1 MRYPARLVY
10 QRDAKNYAVYF
21 PDVPEALTCGDDMED
36 ALRQGADALETA
48 LDFYFEDGRIIPSPS
63 ERTRGQKW
71 VELSPTIA
79 AKVLLHNEM
88 VRQKVR
94 PIDLARRMGIPRQE
108 LTRILNLRH
117 KTKIDTTAQALAA
130 LGKRLELRVA

>member
-1 MRYPARLVY
+1 MRYPVIVHKEKAGGCWLS
-10 QRDAKNYAVYF
+10 F
-21 PDVPEALTCGDDMED
+21 PDVPGTYTNGTSVED
-36 ALRQGADALETA
+36 AMSHALDALETM
-48 LDFYFEDGRIIPSPS
+48 FMYTFGTGEMIPLPS
-63 ERTRGQKW
+63 LPKRGQKL
-71 VELSPTIA
+71 VELPVSVA

-108 LTRILNLRH
+108 LTRVLSLKHR
-117 KTKIDTTAQALAA
+117 TKIDTTAQALNA

>member
-1 MRYPARLVY
+1 MRYPVIVHKEKAGGCWLS
-10 QRDAKNYAVYF
+10 F
-21 PDVPEALTCGDDMED
+21 PDVPGVFTNGTSVDDAMSHAL
-36 ALRQGADALETA
+36 DALETM
-48 LDFYFEDGRIIPSPS
+48 FMYTFGTGEMIPEPS
-63 ERTRGQKW
+63 LPKRSQKL
-71 VELSPTIA
+71 VELPPSVA

-108 LTRILNLRH
+108 ITRVLNLKH
-117 KTKIDTTAQALAA
+117 NTKIETTAQALHA